1 MSMEQLIDKYFRPG
15 RLPHIWCPGCGN
27 GIVTGA
33 IVKAI
38 DKLALEKDSVAVISG
53 IGCSSRASGYLDFNT
68 VHSAH
73 GRALPVATGV
83 KLADPSLNVIVVTGD
98 GDATAIGGNHLI
110 HAARRNINMTVV
122 LYNNSI
128 YGMTGGQYS
137 PMTPYGSKA
146 TTAPYAT
153 IEHDFDITEL
163 AKAAGATFVARA
175 TTFHTQILIDLI
187 AKGIQH
193 KGFSIIEAVSAC
205 PISFGRQNKLGGPAD
220 MMKWQRDHAV
230 MLPAWNKMTDE
241 QRQGKFPIGL
251 LYEVTDRKEYTEA
264 YDELIARAQGG
275 NK

>member
-1 MSMEQLIDKYFRPG
+1 MSMENLINKYFRPG

-27 GIVTGA
+27 GVVTGA

-38 DKLALEKDSVAVISG
+38 DKLALEKDNIAVISG

-110 HAARRNINMTVV
+110 HAARRNIDMTVI
-122 LYNNSI
+122 LFNNNI

-137 PMTPYGSKA
+137 PLTPQGSKA
-146 TTAPYAT
+146 TTAPYET
-153 IEHDFDITEL
+153 IEPSFDITEL
-163 AKAAGATFVARA
+163 AKAAGATFVARG
-175 TTFHTQILIDLI
+175 TTFHAQILTDLI

-193 KGFSIIEAVSAC
+193 KGFSLIEAVTGC
-205 PISFGRQNKLGGPAD
+205 PISFGRQNKIGGPAD

-230 MLPAWNKMTDE
+230 MLAAWNKMTDE
-241 QRQGKFPIGL
+241 QKAGKFPIGVL
-251 LYEVTDRKEYTEA
+251 HENNDRKEYTEA

>member
-110 HAARRNINMTVV
+110 HAARRNIDMTVV

-175 TTFHTQILIDLI
+175 TTFHTQVLTDLI

>member
-1 MSMEQLIDKYFRPG
+1 MSMENLINKYFRPG

-27 GIVTGA
+27 GVVTGC

-38 DKLALEKDSVAVISG
+38 DKLGLDKDNVAVISG

-83 KLADPSLNVIVVTGD
+83 KLAAPSLKVLVVTGD

-110 HAARRNINMTVV
+110 HAARRNIDMTVV
-122 LYNNSI
+122 LFNNNI

-137 PMTPYGSKA
+137 PLTPQGSKA
-146 TTAPYAT
+146 TTAPYET
-153 IEHDFDITEL
+153 IEPAFDITEL

-175 TTFHTQILIDLI
+175 TTFHAQILADLI
-187 AKGIQH
+187 AKGMEH
-193 KGFSIIEAVSAC
+193 KGFSLIEAVSGC
-205 PISFGRQNKLGGPAD
+205 PISFGRQNKIGGPAE

-230 MLPAWNKMTDE
+230 MLAAWNKLSDE
-241 QRQGKFPIGL
+241 QKVGKFPIGVL
-251 LYEVTDRKEYTEA
+251 HEDNSRKEYTEA

>member
-1 MSMEQLIDKYFRPG
+1 MSMENLINKYFRPG

-27 GIVTGA
+27 GVVTGT

-38 DKLALEKDSVAVISG
+38 DKLGLEKDNVAVISG

-83 KLADPSLNVIVVTGD
+83 KLADPSLKVIVVTGD

-110 HAARRNINMTVV
+110 HAARRNIDMTVI

-137 PMTPYGSKA
+137 PMTPQGSKA
-146 TTAPYAT
+146 TTAPYNT
-153 IEHDFDITEL
+153 IEPSFDITEL
-163 AKAAGATFVARA
+163 VKAAGATFVARA
-175 TTFHTQILIDLI
+175 TTFHAQILTDLI
-187 AKGIQH
+187 AKGIEH
-193 KGFSIIEAVSAC
+193 KGFSLIEAVSGC
-205 PISFGRQNKLGGPAD
+205 PISFGRQNKIGGPAE

-230 MLPAWNKMTDE
+230 MMAAWNKMTDE
-241 QRQGKFPIGL
+241 QKAGKFPIGVL
-251 LYEVTDRKEYTEA
+251 HESNDRKEYTEA

>member
-1 MSMEQLIDKYFRPG
+1 MSMEAIINEYFRPG

-27 GIVTGA
+27 GVVTGA

-38 DKLALEKDSVAVISG
+38 AKLDLKKDDISVVSG

-73 GRALPVATGV
+73 GRALPFATGI

-110 HAARRNINMTVV
+110 HAARRNIDITVV

-137 PMTPYGSKA
+137 PMTPEHSKA
-146 TTAPYAT
+146 TTAPYTT
-153 IEHDFDITEL
+153 IEPDFNITEL
-163 AKAAGATFVARA
+163 VKAAGATFVARS
-175 TTFHTQILIDLI
+175 TTYHAQHLSDMI
-187 AKGIQH
+187 AKGIAH
-193 KGFSIIEAVSAC
+193 KGFSFIEAITAC

-230 MLPAWNKMTDE
+230 MLAAWDKLPEEKRAD
-241 QRQGKFPIGL
+241 KFPIGL
-251 LYEVTDRKEYTEA
+251 LYEDTTKKEYTEA
-264 YDELIARAQGG
+264 YDELIAFAQGG
-275 NK
+275 K